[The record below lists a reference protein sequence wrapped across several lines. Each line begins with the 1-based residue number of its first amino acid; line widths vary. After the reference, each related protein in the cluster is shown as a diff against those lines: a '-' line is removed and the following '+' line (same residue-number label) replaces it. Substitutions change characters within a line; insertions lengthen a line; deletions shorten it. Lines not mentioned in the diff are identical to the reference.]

1 MIFSNWSLLACAPII
16 VSVSSGLPILTARTR
31 SSASGTNVS

>member
-16 VSVSSGLPILTARTR
+16 VSVSSGLPCLIASTR
-31 SSASGTNVS
+31 LMPAGTNLS